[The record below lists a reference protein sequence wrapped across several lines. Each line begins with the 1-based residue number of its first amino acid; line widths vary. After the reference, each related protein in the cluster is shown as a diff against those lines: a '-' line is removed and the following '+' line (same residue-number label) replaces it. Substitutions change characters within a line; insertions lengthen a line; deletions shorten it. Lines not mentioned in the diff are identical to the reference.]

1 MNGLMLVAAI
11 LEKGKQEKEFPGLER
26 RETRG
31 THRLLRFEIRT
42 GDPGHPPNNFH
53 RGAESNRAATMSF

>member
-1 MNGLMLVAAI
+1 MLVAAI

-31 THRLLRFEIRT
+31 THCLLRFEIRT
-42 GDPGHPPNNFH
+42 GDPGHPAPDVA
-53 RGAESNRAATMSF
+53 GV